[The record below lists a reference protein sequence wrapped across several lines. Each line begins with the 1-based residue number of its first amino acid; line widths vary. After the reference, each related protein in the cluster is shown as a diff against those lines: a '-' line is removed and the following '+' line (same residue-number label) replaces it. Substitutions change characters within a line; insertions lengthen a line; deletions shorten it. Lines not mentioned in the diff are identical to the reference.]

1 MYKVAFFLIFFLLF
15 VILISQLKDEKI
27 YLKPIVTFVKDA
39 LLVKAINLIDFYE
52 NNLDTTLLIGL
63 VLYCEDEIIY
73 KDKLYNIIYIYK
85 DICINIHILILIDI
99 DMIDI
104 SLDR

>member
-1 MYKVAFFLIFFLLF
+1 MYKVDFFLTLFLLF

-73 KDKLYNIIYIYK
+73 KDKLYNIIYIYIK
-85 DICINIHILILIDI
+85 IYV
-99 DMIDI
+99 
-104 SLDR
+104 

>member
-1 MYKVAFFLIFFLLF
+1 MAFFLTLFLLF

>member
-1 MYKVAFFLIFFLLF
+1 MAFFLIFFLLF

-39 LLVKAINLIDFYE
+39 LLVEAINLIDFYE

>member
-1 MYKVAFFLIFFLLF
+1 MDFFLTLFLLF

-52 NNLDTTLLIGL
+52 NNLNTTLLIGL

>member
-1 MYKVAFFLIFFLLF
+1 MAFFLIFFLLF